1 MTPKETVQKFVE
13 YFNAADTEAL
23 ASLYADEAVNHQ
35 APNLPVAGK
44 AAITAMFK
52 EEFAAAKMVCIME
65 HIFEDGEWAI
75 LEWRDPKGLRGCG
88 FFHVPDGKIVFQRG
102 YWDKLSFLKQIA
114 ADAPPVPT
122 RRRDREITDR
132 MTLRQIICNNNQ
144 AVISMTDGVTPY
156 GVMLNYAPLFDGKR
170 LTMYFHCAL
179 DGHKIDILR
188 QNPAVSVFVND
199 VEKTKIV
206 NAGSNSAKWTTHYR
220 SVILSGTIKLLTD
233 YAQKDD
239 AIRIFMR
246 HYTDEP
252 VEFAE
257 AVLERTMILK
267 LNVDRMTGKQ
277 NPGPQS

>member
-1 MTPKETVQKFVE
+1 MTPRETVQKFVE
-13 YFNAADTEAL
+13 YFNDADAEAL

-35 APNLPVAGK
+35 VANLPVAGK
-44 AAITAMFK
+44 TAIKAMF
-52 EEFAAAKMVCIME
+52 EQEFAAAKMVCIAE

-102 YWDKLSFLKQIA
+102 YWDKLSFLKQNA
-114 ADAPPVPT
+114 ADAPAVPM
-122 RRRDREITDR
+122 RRREREITDR

-170 LTMYFHCAL
+170 LTMYFHAAE
-179 DGHKIDILR
+179 DGRKLDILR

-199 VEKTKIV
+199 VANTKIIS
-206 NAGSNSAKWTTHYR
+206 AGSNSANWTTHYR
-220 SVILSGTIKLLTD
+220 SVILSGSIKLLTD

-252 VEFAE
+252 VEFPE
-257 AVLERTMILK
+257 AVLERTMMLK
-267 LNVDRMTGKQ
+267 LTVDRMTGKQ
-277 NPGPQS
+277 NPKAQS